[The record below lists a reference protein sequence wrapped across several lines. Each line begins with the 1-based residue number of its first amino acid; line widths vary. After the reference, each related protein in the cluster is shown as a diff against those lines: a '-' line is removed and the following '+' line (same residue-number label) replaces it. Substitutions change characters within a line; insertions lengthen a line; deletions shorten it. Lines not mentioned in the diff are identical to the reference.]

1 MPLNSRFADYLE
13 RVIYEATTPNGVL
26 GVKVH
31 WYQFEH
37 LTRRVR
43 ALRALNR
50 LPDRSLLAAIFP
62 NLHYI
67 HLMRRDTIR
76 QAVSFVRATDTQ
88 LWSERENSIGL
99 DRRVLARTPYFSVEK
114 LDRMLEIMVE
124 FHRNW
129 RRYFE
134 QIGVSPLEL
143 FYEDLALDYETSTR
157 RILEFLHVPAPA
169 GRLIRLPRL
178 RKQSDD
184 LSETWVTRYRRIL
197 AERNHRP
204 TSPD

>member
-37 LTRRVR
+37 LARRVR
-43 ALRALNR
+43 ARRALKQ
-50 LPDRSLLAAIFP
+50 LPDRSLLTTVFP

-76 QAVSFVRATDTQ
+76 QAVSYARASDTQ
-88 LWSERENSIGL
+88 LWSELENPVGL
-99 DRRVLARTPYFSVEK
+99 SRRVLARTPRFSVAK
-114 LDRMLEIMVE
+114 LDRMLEIIVE
-124 FHRNW
+124 HHRNW
-129 RRYFE
+129 RRYFQ

-143 FYEDLALDYETSTR
+143 FYEDLALDYETSAR
-157 RILEFLHVPAPA
+157 RILEFLHVPVRA
-169 GRLIRLPRL
+169 GHLIGLTRL
-178 RKQSDD
+178 RKQSDE
-184 LSETWVTRYRRIL
+184 LSEAWVRRYRQIS
-197 AERNHRP
+197 EGRNHAV
-204 TSPD
+204 D